1 MSTKPSHRRR
11 TTRVAALT
19 VALGMLAAACGGDDA
34 DDATADQPAD
44 EAPTTEAPTADEPAD
59 EAPTADEPQASG
71 TVTVYIGRQYG
82 IEPVFESFTEAT
94 GIEVRFTSGGDPELR
109 ERLIAEGVNTPAD
122 LVLTADA
129 ANIEL
134 SAQAGV
140 LAPIDSEALNTAI
153 PEDLR
158 SEDNLWFSL
167 SRRARVPIYSIERVT
182 EPPLTYADVGDPQW
196 QGRVCLRPSTHPYT
210 QSLVASIIAAEG
222 EERALEIVESWV
234 ANDPLYIN
242 SDTDIYRAVA
252 AGECD
257 VALANTY
264 YLGRLQLEE
273 DPDFP
278 VAISWPEQDG
288 RGAHINVSAGAVTAN
303 APNPEAA
310 RALLEWLATDGQ
322 QEFADA
328 NSEYPADP
336 TVPTSDVV
344 AAWGEFVDDTAV
356 VRQLGGLNPAAVDLL
371 SVAGYE

>member
-109 ERLIAEGVNTPAD
+109 ERLIAEGTNTPAD

-140 LAPIDSEALNTAI
+140 LARSTARRSHGD
-153 PEDLR
+153 PRGAAQRGQPVVLAQPSGTRPDLQH
-158 SEDNLWFSL
+158 
-167 SRRARVPIYSIERVT
+167 RAGHRT
-182 EPPLTYADVGDPQW
+182 AATYAAVGDPQW

-222 EERALEIVESWV
+222 EERATEIVASWV

-264 YLGRLQLEE
+264 YLGRLQMEE

>member
-1 MSTKPSHRRR
+1 MSTKHSHRRR
-11 TTRVAALT
+11 ITRVVALT
-19 VALGMLAAACGGDDA
+19 VALGAIAAACGSDD
-34 DDATADQPAD
+34 DGTTT
-44 EAPTTEAPTADEPAD
+44 EAPTTEAPTT
-59 EAPTADEPQASG
+59 EAPEASEASG

-82 IEPVFESFTEAT
+82 IEPVFDSFTAAT

-122 LVLTADA
+122 FVLTADA

-140 LAPIDSEALNTAI
+140 LAAIDSEALTSAI
-153 PEDLR
+153 PEELR

-167 SRRARVPIYSIERVT
+167 SRRARVVIYSTERIT
-182 EPPLTYADVGDPQW
+182 EPPLTYAAVGDPQW

-210 QSLVASIIAAEG
+210 QSLVASLIAAEG
-222 EERALEIVESWV
+222 EERATEIVSSWV

-242 SDTDIYRAVA
+242 SDTEIYRAVA

-257 VALANTY
+257 VAIANTY
-264 YLGRLQLEE
+264 YLGRLQIEE

-303 APNPEAA
+303 APNPDAA
-310 RALLEWLATDGQ
+310 RVLLEWLATDGQ

-336 TVPTSDVV
+336 TVPPSDIV
-344 AAWGEFVDDTAV
+344 AAWGEFIADTAV
-356 VRQLGGLNPAAVDLL
+356 VRQLGALNPAAVEVL
-371 SVAGYE
+371 SAAGYE